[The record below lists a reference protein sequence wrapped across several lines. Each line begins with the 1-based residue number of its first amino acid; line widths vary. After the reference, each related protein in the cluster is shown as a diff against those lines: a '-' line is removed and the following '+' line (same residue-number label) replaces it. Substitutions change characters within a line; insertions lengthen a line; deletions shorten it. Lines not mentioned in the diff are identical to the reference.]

1 MSEGYK
7 SYTPGWNDPPSYS
20 FEDTVSAQHENR
32 PKIFDRIPA
41 RVLSN
46 APSEQFNLENKQ
58 IPLNNEIVSNEIFND
73 TTTIPAVS
81 SSICDIPV
89 EDRLSYVMSSLSDS
103 IQKSTLPDSKKVD
116 ISKRLSR
123 LEISWKDIQFT
134 DVVQQKTIALVK
146 AIKINDYAEANR
158 LQMALMVDH
167 TRQCNT
173 WIPAIR
179 QLINHHI

>member
-7 SYTPGWNDPPSYS
+7 PYTPGWNDPPSYS
-20 FEDTVSAQHENR
+20 FEDTVNAQHENR

-41 RVLSN
+41 RVFPN
-46 APSEQFNLENKQ
+46 APSVQSKNNQ
-58 IPLNNEIVSNEIFND
+58 ISLDNNEICDD
-73 TTTIPAVS
+73 TLKVPAVS
-81 SSICDIPV
+81 STVLCDIPV
-89 EDRLSYVMSSLSDS
+89 EERLSYVMTSLNDS
-103 IQKSTLPDSKKVD
+103 IKNSTLPDSKKVD

-123 LEISWKDIQFT
+123 LEISWKDSQFT
-134 DVVQQKTIALVK
+134 DIVQQKTIALVE

-179 QLINHHI
+179 QLINQHT

>member
-7 SYTPGWNDPPSYS
+7 PYTPGWNDPPSYS

-41 RVLSN
+41 RVLEN
-46 APSEQFNLENKQ
+46 APSVQSTNNQ
-58 IPLNNEIVSNEIFND
+58 IHLDNEIISNENCD
-73 TTTIPAVS
+73 NTSKIPAVS
-81 SSICDIPV
+81 SLVSCDIPV
-89 EDRLSYVMSSLSDS
+89 EERLSYVMTSLSDS
-103 IQKSTLPDSKKVD
+103 IQKSTLSDSKKVD

-123 LEISWKDIQFT
+123 LEISWKDSQFT
-134 DVVQQKTIALVK
+134 DIVQQKTIALVK

-179 QLINHHI
+179 QLINQQT